1 MKATWRTQPQQYQKK
16 RYNASP
22 YNKNTSF
29 QKNSGERDNKKRD
42 FNATERAKTHVSKG
56 IEKNLKEQIDHF
68 MATVS
73 KTESLSKDNTLD
85 LENFNYDDDIKSMDE
100 MTDIEDLIEDS
111 E

>member
-1 MKATWRTQPQQYQKK
+1 
-16 RYNASP
+16 
-22 YNKNTSF
+22 
-29 QKNSGERDNKKRD
+29 
-42 FNATERAKTHVSKG
+42 
-56 IEKNLKEQIDHF
+56 